1 MARPGL
7 EPGIC
12 GSNRFQSVPAVP
24 LRSRARA
31 RSTHRTD
38 LSVPRWYHSRLSAQV
53 VGAKTTPGATVLDLQ
68 LAAAY
73 GECRYAGL
81 AQDAPQPDP
90 VQRAMERLRPGERV
104 RRAAIKDLITLGVVH
119 GVLVGG
125 LGEQIAR
132 YYSVDLAPPL

>member
-1 MARPGL
+1 
-7 EPGIC
+7 
-12 GSNRFQSVPAVP
+12 
-24 LRSRARA
+24 
-31 RSTHRTD
+31 
-38 LSVPRWYHSRLSAQV
+38 V